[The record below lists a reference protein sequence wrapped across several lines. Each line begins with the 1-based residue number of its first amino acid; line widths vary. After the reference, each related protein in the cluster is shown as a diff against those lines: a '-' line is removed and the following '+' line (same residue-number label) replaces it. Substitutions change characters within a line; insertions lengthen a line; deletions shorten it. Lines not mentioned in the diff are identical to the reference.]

1 MTRKNPM
8 AVACPECSGIDVR
21 MSKWKNRFEQALDL
35 FGIPTMRCL
44 DCSHRW
50 KHSLWRI
57 REIFHAR
64 CPRCFRLGLT
74 TWDETYY
81 HVPRTWKILSGLG
94 AKKVRCKA
102 CRHNFLS
109 FRLVKGTK
117 KWVNVDGSVIPLV
130 ETSIDLSSVD
140 AASRKDKQTP

>member
-1 MTRKNPM
+1 MARKNPM

-21 MSKWKNRFEQALDL
+21 MSKWKNRLEQALDL

-57 REIFHAR
+57 HEIFHAR
-64 CPRCFRLGLT
+64 CPRCYRLELT

-109 FRLVKGTK
+109 FRLVKGTTN
-117 KWVNVDGSVIPLV
+117 WVNVDDSVIPLV
-130 ETSIDLSSVD
+130 ETSIDLSNVD
-140 AASRKDKQTP
+140 AARRKDKQTP

>member
-1 MTRKNPM
+1 M

-21 MSKWKNRFEQALDL
+21 ISKWKNRLEQALDL

-57 REIFHAR
+57 HEIFHAR
-64 CPRCFRLGLT
+64 CPRCYRLELT

-109 FRLVKGTK
+109 FRLVKGTE
-117 KWVNVDGSVIPLV
+117 KWVNVDDSVIPLV

>member
-1 MTRKNPM
+1 M

-21 MSKWKNRFEQALDL
+21 ISKWKNRLEQALDL

-57 REIFHAR
+57 HEIFHAR
-64 CPRCFRLGLT
+64 CPRCYRLELT

-117 KWVNVDGSVIPLV
+117 NWVNVDDSVIPLV
-130 ETSIDLSSVD
+130 ETSIDLSSVA
-140 AASRKDKQTP
+140 AASRKDKQTS

>member
-1 MTRKNPM
+1 MARKNPM
-8 AVACPECSGIDVR
+8 AVACPECSAIDVR
-21 MSKWKNRFEQALDL
+21 MSKGKNRFEQALDL
-35 FGIPTMRCL
+35 FGVPTMRCL
-44 DCSHRW
+44 DCSNRW

-57 REIFHAR
+57 HEIFHAR
-64 CPRCFRLGLT
+64 CPRCYRLELT

-81 HVPRTWKILSGLG
+81 HVPRTWKIPSGLG

-109 FRLVKGTK
+109 FRLVRGK
-117 KWVNVDGSVIPLV
+117 KNWVNVDGSVIPLV
-130 ETSIDLSSVD
+130 EASIDLSSVD